1 MPSPP
6 PIIIKKKITH
16 GGHHC
21 GAWPTGSARMVGSD
35 MQGSGENFI
44 VNKDN
49 MKELKEQLQKAI
61 REVPKF
67 NELQNHIDMTVTNE
81 GLRIELTES
90 ANGVFF
96 ESGKDKL
103 SDVGSDLVKLLAQE
117 LGKVPNSIAIEGHT
131 DSKPYP
137 EGALYTNW
145 ELSADRANSTRRL
158 MQANGIRPD
167 QITQVR
173 GFADQ
178 HLRKPGAPLDPA
190 NRRISL
196 IVQYLEKKPRD
207 ASSPENKGE
216 SGTANSK
223 EGDDAAPKKEPGAT
237 PSAAPEK
244 R

>member
-137 EGALYTNW
+137 EGALYTN
-145 ELSADRANSTRRL
+145 
-158 MQANGIRPD
+158 GIRPD